1 MVYDCFL
8 CDILEEMMIM
18 ADKCESPVKIQVL
31 SANKKI
37 LSQLPRQSEVSKE
50 AYNSKMP
57 FYEKVLLN
65 ENNILSKMRKEEI

>member
-1 MVYDCFL
+1 MVYGYFL
-8 CDILEEMMIM
+8 GNILKEMMIM

-37 LSQLPRQSEVSKE
+37 LSQLPRQSDVSKE
-50 AYNSKMP
+50 AYNSKML

-65 ENNILSKMRKEEI
+65 ENNILSKRRKEEI